1 MRRQAIR
8 YTAAGTAGVILVLA
22 LTVLVNYVAARRYHK
37 FDWTSSK
44 VFTLSEKSLNIVR
57 DLSEPVQAVVFMVPG
72 SPLYDQ
78 VHELLDRYAAA
89 SPKLTVSYIDPDK
102 EPLKTRELAEKYG
115 ISLADTVVFVAGDRT
130 KYVTSDQMADYD
142 YQGMQYG
149 GAPKMKAFKGE
160 EMFTSAILSL
170 VAAEVPTVYV
180 VSGHGEP
187 SLSADGGDMSER
199 GLSVLAEALK
209 RENIVTKPLE
219 LFAGAVPADAD
230 VVAIIGPTRPYTE
243 AEIAALDAYL
253 DRGGR
258 LLVCLD
264 PLIDPDG
271 TMRTTRLEG
280 FLARRGVTVAD
291 DLVIDPSRKL
301 RFYDLSAVYLTDFG
315 QHPVTTGMD
324 GLAVLFTVTRSVS
337 SDDGTAL
344 VKTTADGW
352 GETDLAK
359 LLAGQPVERDDA
371 DIPGP
376 VAVGVALEAD
386 TDHDADATSDT
397 ATATASDTDTATAS
411 ATGAATDTATDAGTD
426 TASDSAAAP
435 ASPPD
440 WRLVVFG
447 DSDFLSDVQISN
459 AGNLTLATNAF
470 NWLAA
475 RDTSLGIAPRP
486 VEEVSLY
493 LTAQQLGGILLVVL
507 VLMPG
512 AAIVAGIFVW
522 RRRRH

>member
-8 YTAAGTAGVILVLA
+8 YSAAGTAGVVLVIA
-22 LTVLVNYVAARRYHK
+22 LTVLVNYVAARRYVK
-37 FDWTSSK
+37 ADWTSSK
-44 VFTLSEKSLNIVR
+44 VYTLSDKSINIVS
-57 DLSEPVQAVVFMVPG
+57 DLSEPVEAVVFMVPG

-78 VHELLDRYAAA
+78 VHELLDRYAAH
-89 SPKLTVSYIDPDK
+89 SSTFTVSYIDPDK

-115 ISLADTVVFVAGDRT
+115 ISVADTVVFIAGDRT

-149 GAPKMKAFKGE
+149 QAPTMRAFKGE
-160 EMFTSAILSL
+160 EMFTAAILSL
-170 VAAEVPTVYV
+170 VAADVPTVYV
-180 VSGHGEP
+180 VGGHGEP
-187 SLSADGGDMSER
+187 SLEATGDSMSER
-199 GLSVLAEALK
+199 GLAVLTEALK
-209 RENIVTKPLE
+209 RENVTTKPLE
-219 LFAGAVPADAD
+219 LFAGSVPDDAD

-243 AEIAALDAYL
+243 VEIAALDAYL

-271 TMRTTRLEG
+271 SMRSTRLED
-280 FLARRGVTVAD
+280 FLARRGVAVGD

-301 RFYDLSAVYLTDFG
+301 PFYDLSAVYLTDFG
-315 QHPVTTGMD
+315 QHPITTGME
-324 GLAVLFTVTRSVS
+324 GLAVLFTVTRSVAA
-337 SDDGTAL
+337 DNGTAL
-344 VKTTADGW
+344 VETTADGW

-359 LLAGQPVERDDA
+359 LLAGEPVEVDDA
-371 DIPGP
+371 DLAGP
-376 VAVGVALEAD
+376 VAVAVALEGG
-386 TDHDADATSDT
+386 
-397 ATATASDTDTATAS
+397 AS
-411 ATGAATDTATDAGTD
+411 AAQDDDEGAATAAGDAEDAGD
-426 TASDSAAAP
+426 DDAAQTG
-435 ASPPD
+435 D
-440 WRLVVFG
+440 DGWRLVVFG

-475 RDTSLGIAPRP
+475 RDSSLGIPPRP
-486 VEEVSLY
+486 VTEVSLY
-493 LTAQQLGGILLVVL
+493 LTAQQLSGILLVVL